1 MTIINITELCIFSSS
16 SSNKNNNSNIITI
29 VILLPRLVEQGWDRF
44 PTPLRAAGVAGPD
57 ASSGTQG
64 WW

>member
-1 MTIINITELCIFSSS
+1 MTIINITELCISSSSS

-64 WW
+64 